1 MAEQDP
7 KELIFSGITIYADKN
22 STRAKKYFE
31 KACELNDSD
40 GCVILGDI
48 YHNGGS
54 VTKNFKKSFEHHSK
68 DCGLNEAKGCYALAA
83 LYNEAKGTAKDEK
96 QMTESLKKACGLGL
110 KEACGILKEQ
120 K

>member
-7 KELIFSGITIYADKN
+7 KGLMFSGITICTDKN

-31 KACELNDSD
+31 KACGLNDSD

-54 VTKNFKKSFEHHSK
+54 VTKNFKKALKYYSK
-68 DCGLNEAKGCYALAA
+68 SCELNNAQGCS
-83 LYNEAKGTAKDEK
+83 K
-96 QMTESLKKACGLGL
+96 LGGAYFFWSRRN
-110 KEACGILKEQ
+110 KRS
-120 K
+120 